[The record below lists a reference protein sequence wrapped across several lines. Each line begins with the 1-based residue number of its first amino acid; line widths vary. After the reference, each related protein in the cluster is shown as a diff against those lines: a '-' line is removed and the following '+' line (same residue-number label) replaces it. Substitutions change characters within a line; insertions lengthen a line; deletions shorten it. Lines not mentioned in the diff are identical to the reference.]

1 MWYVKYGDQY
11 LHDPRVSVFIT
22 DTSLSPEVNTSGEF
36 KFTITKKHS
45 LYETLRE
52 HDMDNEVTVYDDD
65 DLIFCG
71 TIVEIDKDF
80 QLTADVTCQGEMSY
94 LNKSLIPPFSTLST
108 ESGEIAPDNLA
119 GFFEWLIEKHNS
131 QVDARRQFVVGRND
145 GSSIVEGTFY
155 LSNDSYSS
163 TGSIIKN
170 DILENYTSY
179 ITIEHEDDK
188 RVINLLKDF
197 DPVNAQ
203 VIDFGV
209 NLLDFTDGV
218 VSDEV
223 YTVMIPLG
231 AAMKDT
237 EYDYFDGYSL
247 TEDTAPDSSKQ
258 YYTHDTYTQATLKN
272 VGTEDA
278 PVYQFEEGVRYF
290 EKVAKYTYTY
300 APWDSCN
307 PNVTYYYNNKLREKK
322 NLYYFVYG
330 YQYFETDGN
339 GNYWATGD
347 SAPNWDKTYYCYEY
361 SSASN
366 LQHFSMWED
375 GDSSGYDYYT
385 RKASEFFIATNDSA
399 PVHGKTY
406 YTSPSS
412 VSYTACDVP
421 LLKFEGTKSYFEYD
435 GHVDESNNKLA
446 LSAGQF
452 QTRIED
458 GYIKTGDKI
467 IAMDVVKKYG
477 LMTTT
482 YENTDITT
490 REDLEK
496 YGLLAL
502 KATVSPVHSL
512 EIKAIDLAMIKPDY
526 EFVKI
531 GQYIRA
537 RSKPHNLDSYF
548 LCSKIDYDLN
558 NPDNTTFTLG
568 STFDT
573 LTGQQ
578 NKRIKSLNAT
588 INTVYEAAA
597 KISDDA
603 KANSIIAGQAQEK
616 IDEANTKA
624 DDARTKAEEA
634 DAKADDAQTKAE
646 EAGTKADEADAKA
659 EEAARQA
666 AENQKKVDEAKEQ
679 ANTAI
684 QNAKDAADAAA
695 EAQKKADDATAN
707 ATIAQ
712 DSATKAINA
721 AKDAQTAADAAKS
734 KADET
739 YVAVGNVESQVGQIN
754 EEIVGI
760 KQNATDLRDDLQ
772 GQIETV
778 TNTMT
783 ADYAKKTDLT
793 ETTENLKSEITK
805 SAAGITSSVEA
816 NYAKKTELA
825 TTTQIANDA
834 KAAADAN
841 ATDLT
846 NAISKF
852 NMDVNDLQGQ
862 IDGAIQTWFYE
873 VPPTDDNL
881 PAKDWT
887 TTQLKNNHLGDLY
900 YDTITGYCYRYQI
913 QNNEYSWQRITD
925 VDVTKALAD
934 AAAAQTIA
942 NHKRQVFVATPTP
955 PYDIGDLWVQGDGGD
970 IMCCQ
975 VAKTEQQTYAESDW
989 IKASKYTDDSA
1000 VTNLSNIVETT
1011 YSTKSEVQQL
1021 SDKVS
1026 STVSAVEEVKTNANA
1041 AQSTADEAKKNASA
1055 AQSTADEAKKNA
1067 STAQS
1072 TADEAK
1078 KNADEAQSA
1087 ADAAKAA
1094 ASTAQSKA
1102 DEAAENLATAE
1113 KNLQDLKNQANATDE
1128 QLAAAETAVSNAKKA
1143 ADDAATAAEN
1153 ASIAAN
1159 AAQSTA
1165 DEAKNAASE
1174 AQTTADTA
1182 KKTAD
1187 DAQITATVA
1196 KQTADAAQEDIDD
1209 LKHRVSTAETNI
1221 EQNAE
1226 AITLRATKTE
1236 VTEAIDNVSVGGR
1249 NLYFGSKDFS
1259 GDLWV
1264 NKDSWTVESE
1274 KYKDFTVLSRS
1285 YQWMGVSQ
1293 HIATK
1298 KGELYTIS
1306 FFAKGTAT
1314 SDLTSIHRNVALD
1327 NDTGLKIINGNFE
1340 TYNYWW
1346 TPSSDATEWKR
1357 YWATLEVV
1365 ADDVTLAWR
1374 LENSS
1379 TIGTVYICGLKL
1391 ERGNKATDWTPAPE
1405 DVDADVLAKVDS
1417 IEIGGRNLLID
1428 TSNSVIHTGTGSQN
1442 QTNFLY
1448 NFSDYYF
1455 AIPSVAEKEIVLSFE
1470 WETTATSGTF
1480 LIQLNADPWTQLS
1493 ETITISSSNQSG
1505 KAVYITR
1512 ANSGFDTGEY
1522 KGVQIR
1528 SDNLTGTV
1536 TVKNMM
1542 LEMGNKATSWQPA
1555 PEDMATIYTTKT
1567 EFTQTSEEIRMD
1579 FNKSIVLTSNNLK
1592 SQMDASDS
1600 AINTKLTE
1608 INKYIRFVDGKIV
1621 LGETGNELMLTIQN
1635 DRVSFTQA
1643 GVEVAYFSNNNLY
1656 IKEAKVLTNLR
1667 IGNYEW
1673 APRNDGALVL
1683 RRF

>member
-1 MWYVKYGDQY
+1 MWFVKYGDEY
-11 LHDPRVSVFIT
+11 LHDPRVSVFVT
-22 DTSLSPEVNTSGEF
+22 DAVLSTEVNTSGEF
-36 KFTITKKHS
+36 KFTITKKHP
-45 LYETLRE
+45 LYEALRE
-52 HDMDNEVTVYDDD
+52 HDMDNEITVYDDD

-71 TIVEIDKDF
+71 TIVEINKNF
-80 QLTADVTCQGEMSY
+80 QLTAEITCQNELSY

-108 ESGEIAPDNLA
+108 ESGETAPDNLSK
-119 GFFEWLIEKHNS
+119 FFEWLIEKHNS
-131 QVDARRQFVVGRND
+131 QVDAKRQFVVGRND
-145 GSSIVEGTFY
+145 GSSIVEETFY
-155 LSNDSYSS
+155 LSSDSYSS
-163 TGSIIKN
+163 IGSIIKN

-179 ITIEHEDDK
+179 ITIEREDDK
-188 RVINLLKDF
+188 RVVNLLKDF

-223 YTVMIPLG
+223 YTVMIPIG

-247 TEDTAPDSSKQ
+247 TKDSAPNSSKQ
-258 YYTHDTYTQATLKN
+258 YYTHDKYTQATLKN
-272 VGTEDA
+272 TGTTEA
-278 PVYQFEEGVRYF
+278 PVYKFENGVRYF

-307 PNVTYYYNNKLREKK
+307 PNVTYYYNNTLREKK
-322 NLYYFVYG
+322 NLYYFDYG
-330 YQYFETDGN
+330 VQYFEKKADGS
-339 GNYWATGD
+339 YFKTGD
-347 SAPNWDKTYYCYEY
+347 KTPDWDKTYYRYDY

-366 LQHFSMWED
+366 LKHFSMWED
-375 GDSSGYDYYT
+375 GDRSGYDYYT
-385 RKASEFFIATNDSA
+385 RQTSQFYIATSDTT

-412 VSYTACDVP
+412 VSYSECDMP
-421 LLKFEGTKSYFEYD
+421 LLKFDALKSYFEYD
-435 GHVDESNNKLA
+435 GHADESNVKLTI
-446 LSAGQF
+446 SAGQF
-452 QTRIED
+452 ETQIED

-467 IAMDVVKKYG
+467 VATDAVKQYG
-477 LMTTT
+477 LMATT
-482 YENTDITT
+482 YENTNITT

-496 YGLLAL
+496 YGLIAL
-502 KATVSPVHSL
+502 KATVSPIRSI

-526 EFVKI
+526 ESIRI

-548 LCSKIDYDLN
+548 LCSKIEYDLN

-568 STFDT
+568 TTFDT

-578 NKRIKSLNAT
+578 NKRINYLNSIT
-588 INTVYEAAA
+588 NTVYEAAA
-597 KISDDA
+597 KLSDDA
-603 KANSIIAGQAQEK
+603 KANATVAGQTQEK
-616 IDEANTKA
+616 ADEANN
-624 DDARTKAEEA
+624 KAEEA
-634 DAKADDAQTKAE
+634 NDKADEANNKAE
-646 EAGTKADEADAKA
+646 EAGAKADEADAKA

-684 QNAKDAADAAA
+684 QNAKEAADAAA

-712 DSATKAINA
+712 NSATEAINA
-721 AKDAQTAADAAKS
+721 AKDAQTAADEAKS

-739 YVAVGNVESQVGQIN
+739 YKAVGNVESQVGQIN
-754 EEIVGI
+754 EEITDI

-852 NMDVNDLQGQ
+852 NMDVDNLQGQ

-881 PAKDWT
+881 PVKDWT

-934 AAAAQTIA
+934 AAAAQTTA
-942 NHKRQVFVATPTP
+942 NHKRQVFVVTPTP

-970 IMCCQ
+970 IMRCQ

-989 IKASKYTDDSA
+989 VKASKYTDDSA

-1026 STVSAVEEVKTNANA
+1026 STVSAVEEVKINANA

-1249 NLYFGSKDFS
+1249 NLLIG
-1259 GDLWV
+1259 
-1264 NKDSWTVESE
+1264 
-1274 KYKDFTVLSRS
+1274 
-1285 YQWMGVSQ
+1285 
-1293 HIATK
+1293 
-1298 KGELYTIS
+1298 
-1306 FFAKGTAT
+1306 T
-1314 SDLTSIHRNVALD
+1314 SD
-1327 NDTGLKIINGNFE
+1327 
-1340 TYNYWW
+1340 
-1346 TPSSDATEWKR
+1346 
-1357 YWATLEVV
+1357 
-1365 ADDVTLAWR
+1365 
-1374 LENSS
+1374 
-1379 TIGTVYICGLKL
+1379 
-1391 ERGNKATDWTPAPE
+1391 
-1405 DVDADVLAKVDS
+1405 
-1417 IEIGGRNLLID
+1417 
-1428 TSNSVIHTGTGSQN
+1428 SVIHIGTGSKN
-1442 QTNFLY
+1442 QTKFLY

-1455 AIPSVAEKEIVLSFE
+1455 DMPSVAEKEIVLSFE

-1480 LIQLNADPWTQLS
+1480 LVQLNADPWTQLS

-1505 KAVYITR
+1505 KAIYITR

-1522 KGVQIR
+1522 QGVQIR
-1528 SDNLTGTV
+1528 SDNFTGTL
-1536 TVKNMM
+1536 TVRNMM
-1542 LEMGNKATSWQPA
+1542 LEMGNKATSWQAA
-1555 PEDMATIYTTKT
+1555 PEDMLSVDKATEIYTTQT

-1579 FNKSIVLTSNNLK
+1579 FNKSIASTSTNLK

-1635 DRVSFTQA
+1635 DRVSFTQS

-1656 IKEAKVLTNLR
+1656 IKEAEVLTNLR

-1673 APRNDGALVL
+1673 APRDDGALVL